1 MSGIWY
7 GLPLASAGRTHFL
20 RVSQR
25 GSCNGHIVPLGHRG
39 LSLLRVIF
47 PLHLWQKEKL
57 KLSGVAAIHFSLKI
71 YFKKQQKKVNRRQF
85 RRAEGLDFFSFS
97 S

>member
-1 MSGIWY
+1 MWCQAY
-7 GLPLASAGRTHFL
+7 GTVYLLASAGRTYFL
-20 RVSQR
+20 RVSQGESR
-25 GSCNGHIVPLGHRG
+25 DGHIVPLGYHG

-71 YFKKQQKKVNRRQF
+71 CF
-85 RRAEGLDFFSFS
+85 
-97 S
+97 